1 MPPAKKSKTKK
12 SDMDFSD
19 KDMDAFLGI
28 SFGMDGIDVG
38 QIPAQPVK
46 VKRLKI
52 APNALPRDHLKR
64 GITGLFPLFVHNK
77 IIFNKSSNHN
87 IHLELLG
94 QALRRTLLQRD
105 YQRAYRLYSKM
116 IGIKGVDE
124 EAWWK
129 IGAELLRQKTE
140 YEPNCI
146 QFLKTMFAKAIICR
160 IPVLIETALYMMRC
174 GRFEEAHETMEPH
187 ADATPYSADSKY
199 QGTLGLVEFA
209 LWQKGLDTVR
219 STIQDKR
226 GGGGGGD
233 RRSTTGDS
241 MDVDDD
247 SSQTTLVQQDGDYD
261 DDHEHDQ
268 EITGLKSKAQ
278 RFKLAAILHLE
289 KALRLDGKNDL
300 FLAHLI
306 TLRCGAVDIKGVH
319 GKISAARMK
328 ELQEMRGYL
337 KEFLV
342 LNQDNLLALQLLASL
357 ETTVVE
363 APSRENTLTY
373 ILGLD
378 PAADSD
384 RYVVPWIRILT
395 SKMTSKQAQIVEDIE
410 STRISS
416 NLPSTFVDQDFLA
429 SFQYRDTD
437 PAALPLELLALVG
450 RRRERR
456 LVPWTE
462 TKTKGGTNKKNN
474 IPRRRSQTD
483 LDIDSSVLSKDRH
496 VIFEQLD
503 RHQPNVAYYR
513 PVLELL
519 LARAE
524 YGVLTAWEEAEL
536 NRITNLFCFCSLY
549 CRRHTSVRDLTAAA
563 KGACAGNGLKSY
575 FEQLPDEM
583 RPPWY
588 NKLVLILARADD
600 FEVPVQPNDE

>member
-1 MPPAKKSKTKK
+1 MPRAKKSKAKK
-12 SDMDFSD
+12 SDIDFSD
-19 KDMDAFLGI
+19 ADMDAFLGI
-28 SFGMDGIDVG
+28 GINMDGIDVG
-38 QIPAQPVK
+38 DITAQPVT
-46 VKRLKI
+46 VKKSKI
-52 APNALPRDHLKR
+52 KLNALPRERLKR
-64 GITGLFPLFVHNK
+64 GVTGLFPLFVHNRT
-77 IIFNKSSNHN
+77 IFNISSNHN

-105 YQRAYRLYSKM
+105 YQRAYRLYTKM
-116 IGIKGVDE
+116 IGINGVDE

-146 QFLKTMFAKAIICR
+146 QFLKTMFAKAIACR
-160 IPVLIETALYMMRC
+160 IPVMIETALYMMRC

-187 ADATPYSADSKY
+187 ADSTPYSADSKY
-199 QGTLGLVEFA
+199 QGILGLVEFA
-209 LWQKGLDTVR
+209 LWQKVLDTIR

-226 GGGGGGD
+226 GGGEGD
-233 RRSTTGDS
+233 GRSMTGDS
-241 MDVDDD
+241 MDLDDD
-247 SSQTTLVQQDGDYD
+247 SSQTTLVQQDGDHD

-268 EITGLKSKAQ
+268 EIIGLKSKAQ

-289 KALRLDGKNDL
+289 KALQLNGENDL

-319 GKISAARMK
+319 GKISTARMDD
-328 ELQEMRGYL
+328 LQEMRGYL

-342 LNQDNLLALQLLASL
+342 LNQGNLLALQLLASL
-357 ETTVVE
+357 ETAVVE
-363 APSRENTLTY
+363 APWRENTLTQ
-373 ILGLD
+373 ILELD

-395 SKMTSKQAQIVEDIE
+395 SKMTPKQAQIVEDIE

-416 NLPSTFVDQDFLA
+416 DLPGTVSDQDFLS
-429 SFQYRDTD
+429 SFQYRETD
-437 PAALPLELLALVG
+437 SAALPLELSALVG
-450 RRRERR
+450 KRRERR
-456 LVPWTE
+456 LVPWKE
-462 TKTKGGTNKKNN
+462 TKTKGGVNKKN
-474 IPRRRSQTD
+474 IPRRRSQSD
-483 LDIDSSVLSKDRH
+483 LDLDNSLLSKDH
-496 VIFEQLD
+496 HAIVEQLD

-536 NRITNLFCFCSLY
+536 TRITNLFCFCSLY
-549 CRRHTSVRDLTAAA
+549 CCRHTSVKDLTAT
-563 KGACAGNGLKSY
+563 KGACAGGLKPY

-588 NKLVLILARADD
+588 NKVVLILARADD
-600 FEVPVQPNDE
+600 FEVPAQPEE

>member
-12 SDMDFSD
+12 NDIDFSD
-19 KDMDAFLGI
+19 KDMDAVLGI

-38 QIPAQPVK
+38 HIPAQPVK
-46 VKRLKI
+46 AKKLKI

-64 GITGLFPLFVHNK
+64 GVTGLFPLFVHNK

-146 QFLKTMFAKAIICR
+146 QFLKTMFAKAIVCR
-160 IPVLIETALYMMRC
+160 IPVMIETALYMMRC

-187 ADATPYSADSKY
+187 ADSTPYSADSKY
-199 QGTLGLVEFA
+199 QGILGLVEFA
-209 LWQKGLDTVR
+209 LWRKCLDTVR
-219 STIQDKR
+219 STIHDKR
-226 GGGGGGD
+226 GVGGRD
-233 RRSTTGDS
+233 RRSMTADS

-247 SSQTTLVQQDGDYD
+247 SSQTTLVQQGGDYD

-306 TLRCGAVDIKGVH
+306 TLRCGAVDVKGVH

-328 ELQEMRGYL
+328 ELQEMRIYL

-342 LNQDNLLALQLLASL
+342 LNQDNLLPLQLLASL

-363 APSRENTLTY
+363 APSRETTLTH

-384 RYVVPWIRILT
+384 RYV
-395 SKMTSKQAQIVEDIE
+395 
-410 STRISS
+410 
-416 NLPSTFVDQDFLA
+416 DFLA
-429 SFQYRDTD
+429 SFQYRDTNS
-437 PAALPLELLALVG
+437 AALLLELSVLVG
-450 RRRERR
+450 KRRERR
-456 LVPWTE
+456 LIPWTE
-462 TKTKGGTNKKNN
+462 AKTKGGANKKNY

-483 LDIDSSVLSKDRH
+483 LDLDSSLLSKDRH
-496 VIFEQLD
+496 AIFEQLN

-536 NRITNLFCFCSLY
+536 TRITNLFCFCSLF

-563 KGACAGNGLKSY
+563 KGTCAGGLKSY
-575 FEQLPDEM
+575 FEQLPGEM

-588 NKLVLILARADD
+588 NKLVLILARAND
-600 FEVPVQPNDE
+600 FEVPVQPSDE